1 MVSLESLDRKKQS
14 GRRPS
19 EYFSGNV
26 VLLNATIGLFQGLEQ
41 KSESILAL
49 ALLILIMWGL
59 ATIISKFPFRSAQLY
74 HLFNLGSQL
83 IAFFVITKWS
93 GLINLTVENIIINGT
108 IYVILYFLNV
118 RMRQKRLNQLANA
131 INEHLSKRDSL

>member
-1 MVSLESLDRKKQS
+1 MKTFLSEQLHGMTFTFSLI
-14 GRRPS
+14 
-19 EYFSGNV
+19 

-93 GLINLTVENIIINGT
+93 GFINLTVGNIITNGN

-118 RMRQKRLNQLANA
+118 RMRQKRLTQFANA

>member
-1 MVSLESLDRKKQS
+1 MKTFL
-14 GRRPS
+14 S
-19 EYFSGNV
+19 EQLHGMTFTFSMI

-59 ATIISKFPFRSAQLY
+59 ATIISSFPFRSAQLY
-74 HLFNLGSQL
+74 HLFNLSSQL

-93 GLINLTVENIIINGT
+93 GFINLTVENIIINGS

-118 RMRQKRLNQLANA
+118 RMRQQRLNQLAHA
-131 INEHLSKRDSL
+131 INEHISKRESL

>member
-1 MVSLESLDRKKQS
+1 MKTFLSEQLHRMTFTFSLI
-14 GRRPS
+14 
-19 EYFSGNV
+19 

-59 ATIISKFPFRSAQLY
+59 AAIISRFSFRSAQLY
-74 HLFNLGSQL
+74 HLFNLSSQL
-83 IAFFVITKWS
+83 IAFLVITKWS
-93 GLINLTVENIIINGT
+93 GFINLTVENIIINGS

-118 RMRQKRLNQLANA
+118 RMRHQRLNQLAHA
-131 INEHLSKRDSL
+131 INEHISKRDSL